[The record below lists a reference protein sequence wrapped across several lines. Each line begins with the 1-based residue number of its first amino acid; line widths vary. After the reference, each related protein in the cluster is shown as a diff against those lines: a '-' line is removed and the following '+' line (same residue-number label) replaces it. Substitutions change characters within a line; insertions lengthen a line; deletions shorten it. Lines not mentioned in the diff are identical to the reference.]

1 MPTQC
6 KTIYDIISKTTN
18 LEDDNTKRRIN
29 AALIRQSITNVI
41 NSYENLFDLIDEFVS
56 LISDLKHQLVK
67 LNAVHKNLISF
78 DRINDNCYIVLQPN
92 YELSITVTIHK
103 NDPKKIINSKIVLE
117 DQKPIISTIQ
127 TLSTMRDEKNYQYI
141 DEAIKSSVIIYLE
154 SFVDE
159 YLE

>member
-1 MPTQC
+1 MPAQC

-18 LEDDNTKRRIN
+18 LEDDKSNLRIN
-29 AALIRQSITNVI
+29 AALIRQNITNVI
-41 NSYENLFDLIDEFVS
+41 NGYENLFDLIDEFVS
-56 LISDLKHQLVK
+56 LVSDLRHQFVK

-103 NDPKKIINSKIVLE
+103 DDPKKTINSKIVLE
-117 DQKPIISTIQ
+117 DQAPIISTIQ
-127 TLSTMRDEKNYQYI
+127 TLSAIRDEKHYQYI
-141 DEAIKSSVIIYLE
+141 DESIKSSIIIYLE

-159 YLE
+159 YLK